1 VNPYGQ
7 APQRPPKYRP
17 SAGWLVLGL
26 GMFLTSVAV
35 GIGVFVWLL
44 VGLLD
49 FDTIVE
55 ADGTTNLVTVG
66 TDRDRMLWMDST
78 AQTCEVVDHRTG
90 EQIPL
95 RPVDESYTRADSNG
109 DFEGLLRFDP
119 GSGRIELTCTQTDG
133 RAQGEV
139 MVSAVPRLENAVAGI
154 VVASITGLFGL
165 IGILVI
171 LWTGTLW
178 SLRQPRPRGY

>member
-1 VNPYGQ
+1 
-7 APQRPPKYRP
+7 
-17 SAGWLVLGL
+17 
-26 GMFLTSVAV
+26 MFLSSVAI

-78 AQTCEVVDHRTG
+78 TQTCVVVDHRTG
-90 EQIPL
+90 EEIAL
-95 RPVDESYTRADSNG
+95 RPVDGEFTRSDSNG

-119 GSGRIELTCTQTDG
+119 GSGRIEITCTQTDG
-133 RAQGEV
+133 TAPGPV
-139 MVSAVPRLENAVAGI
+139 MVSAVPRLGSAAAGI
-154 VVASITGLFGL
+154 VFAVLVPGLLGL
-165 IGILVI
+165 AGIVII
-171 LWTGTLW
+171 LWTGILW
-178 SLRQPRPRGY
+178 SLRPPRPRGY